1 MKRDAPEGVT
11 MTLSGRATSQKRVG
25 TDRQKR
31 NRAVSGTWLEISA
44 DKWEDSV
51 LIGIL
56 NKMNTL
62 NCCIQKQDN

>member
-51 LIGIL
+51 L